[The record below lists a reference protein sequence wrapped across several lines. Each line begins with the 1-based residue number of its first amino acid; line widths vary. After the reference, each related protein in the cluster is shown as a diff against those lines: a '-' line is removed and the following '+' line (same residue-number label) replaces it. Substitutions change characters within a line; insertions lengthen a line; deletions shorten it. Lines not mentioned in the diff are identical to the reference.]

1 MKFLIVED
9 HPIVREWLKT
19 ALLHAFQGAEV
30 AEAESAREAI
40 SLLPRKR
47 WDVILLDIN
56 LPDRSGTDL
65 LRDLR
70 SIAPDAPIL
79 VFSGKSE
86 TAVGRLVMEAGAAG
100 FLPKTASVEEI
111 KVAIK
116 RIAAGKK
123 YVTADLAVNLVDS
136 VVKHEGA
143 PPHHALSARE
153 LEVLRLLGSG
163 HTPTSVGERLGIS
176 VKTVSTYRTRIL
188 EKLELENTAE
198 LIRYAVTRNLVD

>member
-19 ALLHAFQGAEV
+19 ALLHSFERAEV

-47 WDVILLDIN
+47 WDAILLDIN

-70 SIAPDAPIL
+70 SIAPDAPVL
-79 VFSGKSE
+79 VFTGKAE
-86 TAVGRLVMEAGAAG
+86 DTVGRLVMKAGASG
-100 FLPKTASVEEI
+100 FLPKTSSVDEI
-111 KVAIK
+111 KGAIK
-116 RIAAGKK
+116 RILAGKK
-123 YVTADLAVNLVDS
+123 YVTADLAVSLVDS

-143 PPHHALSARE
+143 APHHVLSARE

-163 HTPTSVGERLGIS
+163 HTPTDIGERLGIS